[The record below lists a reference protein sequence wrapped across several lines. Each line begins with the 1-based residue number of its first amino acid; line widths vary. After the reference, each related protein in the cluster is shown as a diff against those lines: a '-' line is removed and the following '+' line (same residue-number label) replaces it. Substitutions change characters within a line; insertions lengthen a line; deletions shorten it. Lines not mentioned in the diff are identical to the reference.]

1 MSSAWFLSLLLIGG
15 TVPLSIAGTLI
26 VRRLVGVEVLERHNE
41 VAGFIY
47 AVIGVLYAVLL
58 GFTAIIVWE
67 QFDKAQAGVDQE
79 ANQLADLYRHAQAF
93 PDDTRRTLETQLRAY
108 ANLVVEKEWPAM
120 AERTSNSETWEMYS
134 PETWEMYNQ
143 LWRTYQQF
151 QPQNDHE
158 RIWYAQSLTRLSQL
172 GDQRRLRLL
181 SSRSEGIP
189 AVMWIAL
196 LGAGGVTIGFSFLFG
211 TRSAVAQVLMTS
223 ALAMT
228 IAVVLLS
235 IVALEEPFRGITR
248 VDPGAF
254 DQVAYILDVWSR
266 SGVDQ
271 SR

>member
-1 MSSAWFLSLLLIGG
+1 MSLAWLWSSLLVGA
-15 TVPLSIAGTLI
+15 TVLLAAAGTLLT
-26 VRRLVGVEVLERHNE
+26 RRWVSVEILKLNNE

-79 ANQLADLYRHAQAF
+79 ANELADLYRHAQAF

-108 ANLVVEKEWPAM
+108 AKLVVEKEWPAM
-120 AERTSNSETWEMYS
+120 AERTSS
-134 PETWEMYNQ
+134 PEAWGVYNQ

-189 AVMWIAL
+189 TVMWVAL

-248 VDPGAF
+248 VDSGAF
-254 DQVAYILDVWSR
+254 DQVAYIFDVWSR

-271 SR
+271 PR

>member
-1 MSSAWFLSLLLIGG
+1 MSLAWLWSILLVGA
-15 TVPLSIAGTLI
+15 TVLFAAAGTLLA
-26 VRRLVGVEVLERHNE
+26 RRWVSVEILKLNNE

-79 ANQLADLYRHAQAF
+79 ANELADLYRHAQAF
-93 PDDTRRTLETQLRAY
+93 PDDTRRVLETQLRAY
-108 ANLVVEKEWPAM
+108 AKLVVEKEWPAM
-120 AERTSNSETWEMYS
+120 AERTSS
-134 PETWEMYNQ
+134 PETWKMYNQ
-143 LWRTYQQF
+143 LWRTYQRF

-158 RIWYAQSLTRLSQL
+158 RTWYAQSLTRMDQL

-189 AVMWIAL
+189 RVMWVAL

-211 TRSAVAQVLMTS
+211 TRSATAQVLMTS
-223 ALAMT
+223 ALTMT
-228 IAVVLLS
+228 IALVLLS
-235 IVALEEPFRGITR
+235 ILALEEPFRGITR

-254 DQVAYILDVWSR
+254 DQLAYIFDVWSQT
-266 SGVDQ
+266 GVGQ